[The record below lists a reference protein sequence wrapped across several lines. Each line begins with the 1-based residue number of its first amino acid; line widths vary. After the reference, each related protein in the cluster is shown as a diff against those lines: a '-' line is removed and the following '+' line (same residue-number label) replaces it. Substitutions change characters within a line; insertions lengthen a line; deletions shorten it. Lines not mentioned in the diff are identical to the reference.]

1 MKNNKSLLIIILSV
15 AAVLLIGAG
24 VWIYVQNRQM
34 ADFKEQ
40 VEIDRQRDELEKEYA
55 ELADQYALYEGQKTI
70 LKNDSLIEKL
80 EAEQIKVQR
89 LYEELKTVKKTSAA
103 RIAELRKELE
113 TLRGIMRTYIAQID
127 SLNTANK
134 RLREENESVKRKYNE
149 VSQAAGELRRE
160 REELTEKVT
169 RASKLDAVNVQ
180 ILPLNKRGK
189 KAKKIKD
196 TLKLQITFSIAKN
209 VTAEVGEKYIYARI
223 TKPDGDVLVKNAG
236 DLFPFEDSEIP
247 YSCRK
252 LIEYTGEEI
261 NGVTLFWD
269 VEEYLYP
276 GDYEVEIFAD
286 NFVIGRGSFSL
297 SN

>member
-1 MKNNKSLLIIILSV
+1 MKNNKSLLIIIFSA

-55 ELADQYALYEGQKTI
+55 ELADQYAMYEGQKTI

-113 TLRGIMRTYIAQID
+113 TLRGIMRTYVAQID

-134 RLREENESVKRKYNE
+134 SC
-149 VSQAAGELRRE
+149 
-160 REELTEKVT
+160 
-169 RASKLDAVNVQ
+169 
-180 ILPLNKRGK
+180 
-189 KAKKIKD
+189 AKK
-196 TLKLQITFSIAKN
+196 TS
-209 VTAEVGEKYIYARI
+209 R
-223 TKPDGDVLVKNAG
+223 
-236 DLFPFEDSEIP
+236 
-247 YSCRK
+247 
-252 LIEYTGEEI
+252 
-261 NGVTLFWD
+261 
-269 VEEYLYP
+269 
-276 GDYEVEIFAD
+276 
-286 NFVIGRGSFSL
+286 
-297 SN
+297 

>member
-55 ELADQYALYEGQKTI
+55 ELADQYALYEGQKPI
-70 LKNDSLIEKL
+70 LKNDSLIEKF

-127 SLNTANK
+127 SLNTLNHQLTAEAASARREAAESR
-134 RLREENESVKRKYNE
+134 RLNEELSQQVEHLEGRVSVGAVLKARGLAMAGYTNADKVTDRSGRVARLLVTMSLIENELAQKGPVR
-149 VSQAAGELRRE
+149 
-160 REELTEKVT
+160 
-169 RASKLDAVNVQ
+169 
-180 ILPLNKRGK
+180 
-189 KAKKIKD
+189 
-196 TLKLQITFSIAKN
+196 
-209 VTAEVGEKYIYARI
+209 IYVRVFD
-223 TKPDGDVLVKNAG
+223 PDGKLLQDGNMTTFTFGGETLEATASREIDYQGSEVDLGIYVNNIPVFVKGIYTVQAYT
-236 DLFPFEDSEIP
+236 EQSE
-247 YSCRK
+247 
-252 LIEYTGEEI
+252 L
-261 NGVTLFWD
+261 
-269 VEEYLYP
+269 
-276 GDYEVEIFAD
+276 
-286 NFVIGRGSFSL
+286 GSAEL
-297 SN
+297 LLR